1 MLRTPLVIPRCKTC
15 ISSHR
20 KVRTRLLDSNFD
32 TPVAKLA
39 RELMAMASAP
49 HRYDHDEVHGEIL
62 RKQQRLAVGLMGE
75 KKMVEIEDI
84 SKIFEMQRQKEPS
97 NLIQNIANNNPW
109 KGEAPPADVAN
120 FIGKEGLE

>member
-1 MLRTPLVIPRCKTC
+1 MHFLTPKGENEV
-15 ISSHR
+15 
-20 KVRTRLLDSNFD
+20 VDSNFD

-75 KKMVEIEDI
+75 K
-84 SKIFEMQRQKEPS
+84 R
-97 NLIQNIANNNPW
+97 W
-109 KGEAPPADVAN
+109 
-120 FIGKEGLE
+120 